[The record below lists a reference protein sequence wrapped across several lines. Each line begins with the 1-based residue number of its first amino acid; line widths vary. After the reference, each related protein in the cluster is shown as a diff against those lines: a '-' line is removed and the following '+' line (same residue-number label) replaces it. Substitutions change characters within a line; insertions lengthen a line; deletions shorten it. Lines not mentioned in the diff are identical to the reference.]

1 MTIELVKEVSKRGS
15 TTYFVEIDG
24 KYVSDSVRFDLPDAM
39 ELYREVKANH
49 TKARKEVL
57 IREEI

>member
-1 MTIELVKEVSKRGS
+1 MIIELIKEVGKRGEVA
-15 TTYFVEIDG
+15 YFVEIDG
-24 KYVSDSVRFDLPDAM
+24 NYISDTVRVNLPDAM
-39 ELYREVKANH
+39 EVFNQVKQNY